1 MNLGILTAF
10 KVPAMYQYLTLPIVR
25 NTLMYK
31 SLSLKLIWS
40 QFSGKMWIIA
50 LTELSA
56 MLQLGLE
63 KSRKFFTGKMTF
75 KVTFEWF
82 RVCQAGR
89 WWRSGHPV
97 NSERDMMVTPLKW
110 ESSVDLGGFWLATG
124 GVHYEAPEWT
134 LIIFLVGYLLSWD
147 FTYLRFLET

>member
-10 KVPAMYQYLTLPIVR
+10 KVPAMYQYLTLPILR

-40 QFSGKMWIIA
+40 QFSGKMRIIA

-63 KSRKFFTGKMTF
+63 KSR
-75 KVTFEWF
+75 
-82 RVCQAGR
+82 
-89 WWRSGHPV
+89 
-97 NSERDMMVTPLKW
+97 NSLQEK
-110 ESSVDLGGFWLATG
+110 
-124 GVHYEAPEWT
+124 
-134 LIIFLVGYLLSWD
+134 
-147 FTYLRFLET
+147 